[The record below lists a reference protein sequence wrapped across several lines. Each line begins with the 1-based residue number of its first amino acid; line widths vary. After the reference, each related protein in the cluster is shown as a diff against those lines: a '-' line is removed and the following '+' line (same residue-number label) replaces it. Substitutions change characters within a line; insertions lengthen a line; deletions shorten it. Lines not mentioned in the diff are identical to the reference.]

1 MRQRRRCAASVAALA
16 LLGAALGACGSS
28 GGSPATTGAYVALG
42 DSYSSGA
49 GIAPVRDATCNRS
62 GRNYPSL
69 VAKRMHYPSFT
80 DVTCGG
86 AMTTDLLQAQAR
98 TDNSAQLDALDRHT
112 SLVTLTIGLNDDQ
125 LSYGLLFACVT
136 GSAGPSRQCGRV
148 LAMPE
153 STVDSVVLK
162 VAGRVGASL
171 RLIRK
176 QAPSARIIL
185 VGYPRIVPDSGGC
198 PARLPLAA
206 GMEPRLR
213 DIMRKID
220 ESWRRAAAVVGA
232 DYVDTW
238 RMSRGHDVCAAEP
251 WVNGT
256 TQVVGEA
263 APLHPFPAFHRAVA
277 EAIVALL
284 RKR

>member
-1 MRQRRRCAASVAALA
+1 MRRRCRAAASVAALA
-16 LLGAALGACGSS
+16 LLGTALGGCGSS
-28 GGSPATTGAYVALG
+28 NGSGATTGAYVALG

-69 VAKRMHYPSFT
+69 VAKRMHYVSFT

-86 AMTTDLLQAQAR
+86 AMTTDLLEAQAR
-98 TDNSAQLDALDRHT
+98 TDNSPQLDALDRHT
-112 SLVTLTIGLNDDQ
+112 RLVTLTIGLNDDN
-125 LSYGLLFACVT
+125 LSYDLLFACVS
-136 GSAGPSRQCGRV
+136 GAAEPSGPCGRV

-153 STVDSVVLK
+153 STVDTAVLN

-198 PARLPLAA
+198 PGRLPLAA

-213 DIMRKID
+213 DVMKKID
-220 ESWRRAAAVVGA
+220 DSWRRAAAAVGA

-238 RMSRGHDVCAAEP
+238 TMSRGHDVCASDP

-256 TQVVGEA
+256 TQVPGEA

-277 EAIVALL
+277 DAIVKLL
-284 RKR
+284 QKR